1 MTDFLKE
8 KMKFFREMQLLPSA
22 KGFDFENWL
31 ENFNTPE
38 DKEIAAQILNNFI
51 YIPDEVIDQM
61 LRTAVGRCGY
71 YFSKFDPTWTHNSFK
86 DNCWY
91 SFVQGEN
98 TDDATD
104 SGFIFTRKLR
114 EQLNIPDDRILKY
127 DSLFKKLEDNAAVPQ
142 NVILVDDF
150 VGSGAQTDKAWND
163 HKFGAFN
170 LTLNEHEQ
178 SFHHRIVYAPLVV
191 NEMGLSRIQ
200 RRCPNLHLE
209 YIHKLGLEYSLLNVN
224 GHCWDGD
231 HVKYGKF
238 LNLLSRVAAQ
248 ENIPNRGGA
257 HVNDILG
264 FGRQCLAL
272 AFSHGIPD
280 ACSAFFYWETATW
293 KPLKRRPYHR

>member
-1 MTDFLKE
+1 MVDFVKE
-8 KMKFFREMQLLPSA
+8 KMKFFRETQLLPSA
-22 KGFDFENWL
+22 KGFDYENWL
-31 ENFNTPE
+31 DNFQDPE
-38 DKEIAAQILNNFI
+38 DKKIAAHILNFFI
-51 YIPDEVIDQM
+51 YFPDEIIDQM

-71 YFSKFDPTWTHNSFK
+71 YFSKLDPTWTHQSFK

-98 TDDATD
+98 ADDATD

-114 EQLNIPDDRILKY
+114 EQLNIPDERILKY
-127 DSLFKKLEDNAAVPQ
+127 EGLFKKLEDNAAVPQ

-163 HKFGAFN
+163 HKFGQFN
-170 LTLNEHEQ
+170 LTLSEHEQ

-191 NEMGLSRIQ
+191 NEMGLSRIN
-200 RRCPNLHLE
+200 RTCPNLHLE

-224 GHCWDGD
+224 GLCWNGD
-231 HVKYGKF
+231 YVMYRKF
-238 LNLLSRVAAQ
+238 LDLLSRVSVQ
-248 ENIPNRGGA
+248 EGIPSKGGA

-264 FGRQCLAL
+264 FGRQCLSL

-293 KPLKRRPYHR
+293 KPLKKRPYHR